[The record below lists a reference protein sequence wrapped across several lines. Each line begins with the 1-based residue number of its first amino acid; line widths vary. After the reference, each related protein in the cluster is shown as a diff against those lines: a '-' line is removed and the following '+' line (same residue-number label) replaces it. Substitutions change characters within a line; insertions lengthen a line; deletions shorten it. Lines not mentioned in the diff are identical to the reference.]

1 MYLLVIRHDFH
12 YICGVDWP
20 TNDGRRP
27 RSAMSDSKNYKVKT
41 RELKLKYPKKTKLN
55 NLITIT

>member
-27 RSAMSDSKNYKVKT
+27 RSAMSDSENHKVKT
-41 RELKLKYPKKTKLN
+41 RD
-55 NLITIT
+55 

>member
-20 TNDGRRP
+20 TNDDRRITIAANN
-27 RSAMSDSKNYKVKT
+27 SQNYKAK
-41 RELKLKYPKKTKLN
+41 
-55 NLITIT
+55 I

>member
-20 TNDGRRP
+20 TNDGRCP

-41 RELKLKYPKKTKLN
+41 RDLNSNILKKQN
-55 NLITIT
+55 